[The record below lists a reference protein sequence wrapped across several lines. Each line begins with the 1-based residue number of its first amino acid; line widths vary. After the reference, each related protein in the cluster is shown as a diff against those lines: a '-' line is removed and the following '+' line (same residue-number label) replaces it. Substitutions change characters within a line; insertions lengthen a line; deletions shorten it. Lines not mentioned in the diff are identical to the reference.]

1 MAFVIILYFTIAVV
15 GGLFLFKYLFKK
27 EMGIESSDNK
37 IDMSSDKKKAIADLN
52 KKISNNPKDT
62 NALFS
67 LAEIYFDHK
76 EYAKALP
83 YYKILSNALL
93 EKDIN
98 ISPFIIYL
106 HYGISCAELHMCDD
120 AQGFLSM
127 AHAIEPSSFD
137 VNYYLGVCEYYR
149 RNYEEAFKH
158 LKVASLS
165 NPEEMN
171 SLKYLGYIF
180 FQAQNYKNALMC
192 LNRVQ
197 QSTYKTPESTY
208 YFGYALLKIGKREEA
223 FSVLSGLTTN
233 SEWGGLAL
241 KECSDISFKMGN
253 YQKAIDLGLEA
264 IQTNSFNL
272 SDKDKASVHYILGNS
287 YIQLRDIPQALEHL
301 KKVKLLSS
309 DYADIPEKIEY
320 LQEIYYNKN
329 LQSFLTA
336 NWTDFESMALK
347 IIRLIFPKAKIASHQ
362 KMKSSIGETVDI
374 LAEIE
379 TRQWEDVVLVRF
391 IRDKNQ
397 VGEIFIRDLAA
408 RLKEY
413 KAGRGICITAGSF
426 SVGAKMFVEARL
438 IDLVDKNKLIT
449 YLQKIK

>member
-15 GGLFLFKYLFKK
+15 GGLFLFKYLFKT
-27 EMGIESSDNK
+27 EMGLEVDSK
-37 IDMSSDKKKAIADLN
+37 VDMTSDKKKAIADLN
-52 KKISNNPKDT
+52 KKLSNNPKDT

-67 LAEIYFDHK
+67 LAEIYFDHR
-76 EYAKALP
+76 EYTKALP
-83 YYKILSNALL
+83 YYKILHTLLL

-98 ISPFIIYL
+98 VSPYVIYL
-106 HYGISCAELHMCDD
+106 HYGISCAELHMYDD
-120 AQGFLSM
+120 ASELLVM
-127 AHAIEPSSFD
+127 AHAIESSSFE
-137 VNYYLGVCEYYR
+137 VNYYLGVCAYYKGQ
-149 RNYEEAFKH
+149 YEDAFKY

-165 NPEEMN
+165 QPEDMN

-223 FSVLSGLTTN
+223 FAVLSGLSTN
-233 SEWGGLAL
+233 LEWGGLAL

-264 IQTNSFNL
+264 IRTPSFNL
-272 SDKDKASVHYILGNS
+272 SDKDKASIHYILGNS
-287 YIQLRDIPQALEHL
+287 YVQLRDIPSALDHL
-301 KKVKLLSS
+301 KKVRVLSS

-329 LQSFLTA
+329 LQAFLTA
-336 NWTDFESMALK
+336 NWTEFESMALK
-347 IIRLIFPKAKIASHQ
+347 IIRIIFPKAKIASHQ
-362 KMKSSIGETVDI
+362 KMKSSLGETVDI

-438 IDLVDKNKLIT
+438 IDLVDKNKLIS